1 MIILFGGV
9 TGDGEK
15 APMESFCL
23 TRDNKMI
30 FDVFCDVKRTEN
42 FVYSKFIYNCKEKMF
57 LSILKLISTC

>member
-42 FVYSKFIYNCKEKMF
+42 FVYSKFIYNCKEKNF
-57 LSILKLISTC
+57 